1 MRTLLAGICLAL
13 VAVAAGAQTRPNP
26 DTVQVD
32 DQSVRQWNTFADSL
46 YRLHQRQIAGRKIRE
61 AEQIGGYARLE
72 GFYRE
77 VSYHDADTGRLLSR
91 IQWERANP
99 ERIHTIEVYVYDDQG
114 RVARDYMAWYLPH
127 YRNAPRQTTINLH
140 HYDGGLHGWR
150 QFDASDNRIYEK
162 CTRLADEKVLVEI
175 NGEDRI
181 GHAEDNPRSVVHS
194 GEYRRCFGG
203 LPRTAGAFLQPH

>member
-150 QFDASDNRIYEK
+150 QFDASDNRIYER
-162 CTRLADEKVLVEI
+162 CSRQPGDKVLIELR
-175 NGEDRI
+175 GEDRI
-181 GHAEDNPRSVVHS
+181 GHAEENPRIVNSR
-194 GEYRRCFGG
+194 EYQRCFGG
-203 LPRTAGAFLQPH
+203 LQKTAGRYLMPQ